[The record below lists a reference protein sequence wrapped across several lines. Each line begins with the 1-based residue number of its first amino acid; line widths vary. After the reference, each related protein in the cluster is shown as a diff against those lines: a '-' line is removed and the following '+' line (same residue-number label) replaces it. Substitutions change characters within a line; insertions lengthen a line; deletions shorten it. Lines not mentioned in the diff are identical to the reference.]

1 MKKIILIVFTVF
13 LNVALT
19 SCSQGEIIED
29 LEEVQACCDGNGEIL
44 PPPPP
49 PPPPTES
56 ED

>member
-29 LEEVQACCDGNGEIL
+29 LEEIQACCGEDEPIL

-49 PPPPTES
+49 PPPPTGGN
-56 ED
+56 